1 MYRILLIATFVFFG
15 MSVNAQ
21 EEELDFNK
29 AKINVF
35 FNGFELPEKQDFSIS
50 LSPNYIKEDKQRF
63 SIYEPITHQNLT
75 YNPEMVVTN
84 GSLSLD
90 NLTRNIKRDSF
101 NPHGATDFGNALGI
115 GVANTILQLLQK

>member
-1 MYRILLIATFVFFG
+1 MDKMILIAGFFVF
-15 MSVNAQ
+15 SLSIQAQ
-21 EEELDFNK
+21 EQRVDFNK

-35 FNGFELPEKQDFSIS
+35 FKGFELSESIDHTIN
-50 LSPNYIKEDKQRF
+50 LSPNYIKQSTQVF
-63 SIYEPITHQNLT
+63 SIYEPITQQNMM
-75 YNPEMVVTN
+75 YNTQMEITN

-115 GVANTILQLLQK
+115 GVANTILELLYK